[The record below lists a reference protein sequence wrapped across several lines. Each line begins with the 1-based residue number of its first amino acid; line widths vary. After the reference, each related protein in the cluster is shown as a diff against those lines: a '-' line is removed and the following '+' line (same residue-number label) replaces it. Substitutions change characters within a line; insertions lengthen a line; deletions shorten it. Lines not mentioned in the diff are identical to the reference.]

1 MKMLVEGKE
10 EIKPADAKLATG
22 KKNSNMALLYI
33 SGFAIHM
40 TLFPKI
46 SQFLLL
52 FQN

>member
-1 MKMLVEGKE
+1 MLNLLWEK
-10 EIKPADAKLATG
+10 

-33 SGFAIHM
+33 SGFAIHV

-52 FQN
+52 FSSEIL